1 VAVAFLLLVGFLV
14 SRGSGVVSGE
24 GLDEGR
30 LRVREAEETVSSAFL
45 AVLDAERAGA
55 NVSALLYRLNS
66 AAGQLSQAEM
76 MLSKGDSGEAVDVA
90 ARSVA
95 IAEDVGGEALNLR
108 ASAVANREFVFNISL
123 AGSSVGI
130 VVFFFLMFFVWR
142 QFRARYVRRILD
154 MRPVVVE
161 DAEA

>member
-1 VAVAFLLLVGFLV
+1 MAVAFLLLVGFLV